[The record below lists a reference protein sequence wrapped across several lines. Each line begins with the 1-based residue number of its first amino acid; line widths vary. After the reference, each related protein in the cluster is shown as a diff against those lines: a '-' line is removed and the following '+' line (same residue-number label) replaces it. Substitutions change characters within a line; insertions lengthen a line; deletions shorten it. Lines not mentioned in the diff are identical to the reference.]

1 MKISKRQLRLI
12 IKEEKVRL
20 LTEDSIQGVEE
31 RLHTAI
37 DEYVMVMDEELGYDI
52 PLEQLKAEVLNMVD
66 GVFEQLERDQD
77 DPERNY

>member
-37 DEYVMVMDEELGYDI
+37 DEYVMVMDTMMN
-52 PLEQLKAEVLNMVD
+52 V
-66 GVFEQLERDQD
+66 VFVILI
-77 DPERNY
+77 